1 MDDGRDDMGA
11 SGARR
16 RSGASAGTLA
26 LIAIWTF
33 LGTAFADLVLAGIP
47 VFPARILASAAGV
60 VVGLILVGA
69 VAALPRA
76 GAPGWG
82 IALAGSAA
90 GHIVFFAVALTFA
103 DVMQGNTAVM
113 PPAEFAAFIF
123 VSLAFA
129 IGALAVGYWG
139 ATAILRRRNRGPGRW
154 GRGPVLAVVGFTGL
168 ALVFAGSLSVWAAG
182 SSLVLDET
190 ETVVHR
196 VTITGTTIVVDAAVI
211 KAGDVTWLAT
221 VSGRPPY
228 DLTLVDVAGRSIL
241 GVGTP
246 YEGATDFLLARMTMT
261 PGEWYF
267 SAGLEEADAGPGGIT
282 PGTDPGSEAGL
293 PVGPL
298 VARFV
303 VTP

>member
-1 MDDGRDDMGA
+1 MDDGRDEMGA
-11 SGARR
+11 SGARG
-16 RSGASAGTLA
+16 RSEASVGKLA
-26 LIAIWTF
+26 RIAIWTF
-33 LGTAFADLVLAGIP
+33 LGTAFADLALAGIP
-47 VFPARILASAAGV
+47 VFPARILASGPAV
-60 VVGLILVGA
+60 VVGLIVVGA

-76 GAPGWG
+76 GASGWG
-82 IALAGSAA
+82 TALAGSAA
-90 GHIVFFAVALTFA
+90 GHIVFFAVAHSFA

-113 PPAEFAAFIF
+113 PPAEFASFVF
-123 VSLAFA
+123 VSLAVA
-129 IGALAVGYWG
+129 IGGLAVGYWG
-139 ATAILRRRNRGPGRW
+139 ATAILQRRDPGAGRR

-196 VTITGTTIVVDAAVI
+196 VTITGTTIVVDAAVV
-211 KAGDVTWLAT
+211 KAGEVTWLAT

-228 DLTLVDVAGRSIL
+228 DLTLVDVAGRTMF

-246 YEGATDFLLARMTMT
+246 QDGSTDFLLSRMTMT

-267 SAGLEEADAGPGGIT
+267 TAGLEDAGAGPEGTTPATGPGL
-282 PGTDPGSEAGL
+282 ENGL

-298 VARFV
+298 VARFI

>member
-1 MDDGRDDMGA
+1 
-11 SGARR
+11 
-16 RSGASAGTLA
+16 
-26 LIAIWTF
+26 
-33 LGTAFADLVLAGIP
+33 
-47 VFPARILASAAGV
+47 
-60 VVGLILVGA
+60 
-69 VAALPRA
+69 
-76 GAPGWG
+76 
-82 IALAGSAA
+82 
-90 GHIVFFAVALTFA
+90 
-103 DVMQGNTAVM
+103 
-113 PPAEFAAFIF
+113 
-123 VSLAFA
+123 
-129 IGALAVGYWG
+129 
-139 ATAILRRRNRGPGRW
+139 
-154 GRGPVLAVVGFTGL
+154 
-168 ALVFAGSLSVWAAG
+168 VWAAG

-190 ETVVHR
+190 ATVVHR

-267 SAGLEEADAGPGGIT
+267 TAGLEDPDAGPGGT
-282 PGTDPGSEAGL
+282 PPGTDPGSEDGL